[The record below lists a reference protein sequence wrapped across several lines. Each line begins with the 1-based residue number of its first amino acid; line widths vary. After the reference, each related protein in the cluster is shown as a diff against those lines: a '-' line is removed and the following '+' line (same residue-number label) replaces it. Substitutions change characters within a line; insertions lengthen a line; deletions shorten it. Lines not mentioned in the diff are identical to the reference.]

1 MNFLFRRGT
10 LVDAQA
16 TFEVFR
22 QSILDLGDR
31 LGTMPI
37 SGGRD
42 PQVIQELWA
51 SRQPLFDHLARTSDQ
66 FWVACL
72 DSGQVVGFARSILR
86 EDVRQL
92 TEFFVLP
99 EYQSRG
105 LGGELLRRAFP
116 SEDARHRFILA
127 TIDNRALPRYLK
139 TGVCPR
145 FPCYAFS
152 RPAERV
158 EIVTDLSIEPIPD
171 ESEAVLDFLN
181 KIDQTVLGYHREVEH
196 QWLIKNRQGFLYRL
210 RGEPA
215 GYGYL
220 GQLNGPFALLD
231 PRHFP
236 AILAHAENTA
246 AATGKEFN
254 LELPLINR
262 SAVDYLLKRGCQM
275 DSFFEFFMSDE
286 PFGRFENYILSS
298 PPFFV

>member
-1 MNFLFRRGT
+1 MNILFRRGT
-10 LVDAQA
+10 LADARA

-37 SGGRD
+37 SGGRN
-42 PQVIQELWA
+42 PQVVQELWA
-51 SRQPLFDHLARTSDQ
+51 SRQPLFDHLARTSEQ

-72 DSGQVVGFARSILR
+72 DSGQVVGFARTILR

-105 LGGELLRRAFP
+105 LGRELLQRAFP
-116 SEDARHRFILA
+116 SEGARHRFILA
-127 TIDNRALPRYLK
+127 TIDSRALPRYLK
-139 TGVCPR
+139 MGVYPR

-152 RPAERV
+152 RPAERMEV
-158 EIVTDLSIEPIPD
+158 ATDLSIEPIP
-171 ESEAVLDFLN
+171 EKSEAALDFLN
-181 KIDQTVLGYHREVEH
+181 EIDQTVLGYRRAVEH

-231 PRHFP
+231 PQYFP
-236 AILAHAENTA
+236 AVLAHAENTA
-246 AATGKEFN
+246 AANGVEFN
-254 LELPLINR
+254 LEVPLINR
-262 SAVDYLLKRGCQM
+262 AAVDYLLKRGCQM

-286 PFGRFENYILSS
+286 PFGKFENYILSS
-298 PPFFV
+298 PPFFA